1 MAPSWYSQYGTFKN
15 GLVQPVN
22 DTGRFTPLNIGEKSS
37 SAGSSAA
44 DGSHDVH
51 SPKQMPGSAPGAE
64 IPSSESLLYGAT
76 DKLVKVDKP
85 KKRKTAT
92 SGLLSW
98 NKQVMHG
105 SQRLKTLSEAEV
117 DLAKQ
122 LIDLLKRLP
131 ERTKTEKISAQ
142 YISKAAED
150 FIIRT
155 LKLETDFAGQEKGT
169 AIADL
174 RVEAEDLEK
183 FAVIN
188 RFARFHPSLSSSMDR
203 TVSPVRLPERTKTE
217 KISAQYIS
225 KAAEDFIIRTL
236 KLETDF
242 AGQEKGT
249 AIADLRVEAE
259 DLEKFA
265 VINRFARFHPSLS
278 SSMDRTVSPVRLNS
292 QRYVTIAP
300 MPRNIPDTELVG
312 RNH

>member
-122 LIDLLKRLP
+122 LIDLLKRWNLGIYLRRAHYSYQREGLYIQHNSCNNCFAPARVVSLLASSNYEFVAYTAARAALGDACSSTCSDRSDHFMPPNNSNPLP

-203 TVSPVRLPERTKTE
+203 T
-217 KISAQYIS
+217 
-225 KAAEDFIIRTL
+225 
-236 KLETDF
+236 
-242 AGQEKGT
+242 
-249 AIADLRVEAE
+249 
-259 DLEKFA
+259 
-265 VINRFARFHPSLS
+265 
-278 SSMDRTVSPVRLNS
+278 
-292 QRYVTIAP
+292 
-300 MPRNIPDTELVG
+300 ELVG